1 MQTSKQHLKKVP
13 EQKTQEMLSMY
24 QDILLATHDHG
35 TRMWHAR
42 NFIAWAKGEEE
53 VKEELLEEGDD
64 IIDLYT
70 LSWLYKLAINM
81 E

>member
-1 MQTSKQHLKKVP
+1 
-13 EQKTQEMLSMY
+13 
-24 QDILLATHDHG
+24 
-35 TRMWHAR
+35 MWHAR

>member
-1 MQTSKQHLKKVP
+1 
-13 EQKTQEMLSMY
+13 MLSMY

>member
-1 MQTSKQHLKKVP
+1 
-13 EQKTQEMLSMY
+13 
-24 QDILLATHDHG
+24 
-35 TRMWHAR
+35 MWPAHS
-42 NFIAWAKGEEE
+42 FIAWAKGEEE